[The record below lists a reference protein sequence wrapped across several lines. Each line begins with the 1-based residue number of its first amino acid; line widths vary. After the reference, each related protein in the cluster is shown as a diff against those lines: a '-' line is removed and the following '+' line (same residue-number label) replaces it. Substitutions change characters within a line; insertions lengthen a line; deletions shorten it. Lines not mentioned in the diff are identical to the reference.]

1 MDIGVCGSVA
11 DWVLVVITLVY
22 AFCTV
27 LIFLSNRKANSL
39 LKEQIDASKNQHEE
53 DRHLEILPYFEV
65 ECTAVPAYTH
75 PNFDIKIFYPKEDIS
90 SNDKSGF
97 KITLE
102 NIGRGP
108 AIDIQY
114 LWALKNESG
123 EYLLKGSDFLLPNA
137 LTVNGKRDLIYH
149 VEHPYVSD
157 MIKHGIHNLSLEAGF
172 IYEDVLSAR
181 YRQNLMIDVE
191 INENSPDLII
201 KRCYVEKQKKLE
213 NTPEQNT

>member
-1 MDIGVCGSVA
+1 MCFIEWLQNWGM
-11 DWVLVVITLVY
+11 LVVTVIY
-22 AFCTV
+22 AGFTIG
-27 LIFLSNRKANSL
+27 IFLSNRRANGL
-39 LKEQIDASKNQHEE
+39 LKKQIHESNKQNKE
-53 DRHLEILPYFEV
+53 NRHLEVLPYFKV
-65 ECTAVPAYTH
+65 ECTAVQAYTH
-75 PNFDIKIFYPKEDIS
+75 SNFDIKIFYPKEDIS
-90 SNDKSGF
+90 SKDESGF
-97 KITLE
+97 KVTLE

-172 IYEDVLSAR
+172 IYEDVQSAR

-213 NTPEQNT
+213 TTQEQNT

>member
-1 MDIGVCGSVA
+1 MCFIEWLQEWGM
-11 DWVLVVITLVY
+11 LVVTAIY
-22 AFCTV
+22 AGFTIG
-27 LIFLSNRKANSL
+27 IFLSNRRANGL
-39 LKEQIDASKNQHEE
+39 LKKQLSDSKNQHEE
-53 DRHLEILPYFEV
+53 DRHLEILPYFKV

-75 PNFDIKIFYPKEDIS
+75 PNFDIKIFYPKEDRS

>member
-1 MDIGVCGSVA
+1 MYGSVA
-11 DWVLVVITLVY
+11 DWVLAGITFAY
-22 AFCTV
+22 FICTV
-27 LIFLSNRKANSL
+27 FIFRSNLKANKL
-39 LKEQIDASKNQHEE
+39 LKEQINTSKKQHEE
-53 DRHLEILPYFEV
+53 DRHLEVLPYFKV
-65 ECTAVPAYTH
+65 ECTAVQAYTH
-75 PNFDIKIFYPKEDIS
+75 SNFDIKIFYPKEDIS
-90 SNDKSGF
+90 SKDESGF
-97 KITLE
+97 KVTLE

-114 LWALKNESG
+114 LWALKNENG
-123 EYLLKGSDFLLPNA
+123 EYLSMGSDFLLPNA

-172 IYEDVLSAR
+172 IYEDVQSAR

-213 NTPEQNT
+213 TTQEQNT